1 MSKKE
6 TTNPKEVRNQNY
18 EAKKM
23 NNYENLKKKKDK
35 DLPWWVE
42 LLFVQIGLPDKLLIK
57 ILKTKKTSKEFIKN
71 EKKSIIIF
79 SIIGIKK
86 LIYINQVK
94 DLKNKEELILNE
106 SIRVL
111 NECFD
116 LENKNKRTLNK
127 SIELIEY
134 CLEEYKY
141 KNWFQNLNDEFP

>member
-1 MSKKE
+1 
-6 TTNPKEVRNQNY
+6 
-18 EAKKM
+18 M
-23 NNYENLKKKKDK
+23 NN
-35 DLPWWVE
+35 VRITI
-42 LLFVQIGLPDKLLIK
+42 FTI
-57 ILKTKKTSKEFIKN
+57 
-71 EKKSIIIF
+71 SIIIF

-94 DLKNKEELILNE
+94 DLKNKEEFILNE

-134 CLEEYKY
+134 LS
-141 KNWFQNLNDEFP
+141 LIHI